1 MAIELKAGALTWRSG
16 AGWLVLIGGTSD
28 QWRATEAIDRAAIEL
43 MDRDRPIAFVPA
55 AACPPDYG
63 ESFLA
68 TYRGLGAPPGY
79 VVPVH
84 DRASASDPA
93 NTELLRRA
101 GLIYFGG
108 GETVQL
114 LGTLTGTPALEAV
127 AAAHDAGAV
136 VVGMSAGAI
145 ALAALG
151 VPLNLS
157 IGVLQGWGWLAR
169 AIVSVH
175 HTPERHPGLR
185 KALIERPEM
194 LGIGLPEDAALALGP
209 KGQLQTWGAR
219 ELTVTAGPDFEPND

>member
-1 MAIELKAGALTWRSG
+1 MASIFESQRVTWRAG

-28 QWRATEAIDRAAIEL
+28 QWRATEAIDRAAIGL

-68 TYRGLGAPPGY
+68 TYHRLGAPRGY
-79 VVPVH
+79 VVPVQ

-114 LGTLTGTPALEAV
+114 LETVTGTPALEAV
-127 AAAHDAGAV
+127 AAAHNAGAV
-136 VVGMSAGAI
+136 IVGMSAGAI
-145 ALAALG
+145 ALAELG
-151 VPLNLS
+151 VPLNLN
-157 IGVLQGWGWLAR
+157 IGVLQGWGWLPR
-169 AIVSVH
+169 TIVSVH
-175 HTPERHPGLR
+175 HTPERQSELR
-185 KALIERPEM
+185 RALLDRPDM
-194 LGIGLPEDAALALGP
+194 LGVGLPEDAAVALGP
-209 KGQLQTWGAR
+209 DGQVHTWGAR
-219 ELTVTAGPDFEPND
+219 ELTVTAGRHFRPGD